1 MRTISF
7 YSHNIRISTA
17 IGKPKMAISVIRD
30 PQPSDW
36 TTPDPLP
43 QSKMVDW
50 ELVEAP
56 PHLAAPKL
64 STDYVS
70 WLELSTKVGQWSR
83 WNPERKLWM
92 HSAFQRLLVDC
103 FIYVAYTIVS
113 LTYLCDTRLSSAAAA
128 AAETQHDAVGNS
140 VFLYI
145 CIYGRAFCPKV
156 TEGKEPAGACN
167 FTKSISQTH
176 PLGHSSA
183 SGSLRRLGSS
193 CCWRHRRNWKRG
205 RLQTSVRAWRC
216 LWSCLGAW
224 SVLKSWFRVLLTFRL
239 NVRYIPHNIVNP
251 TKHCYGS
258 EECYA
263 CCDLLVDLCW
273 FLECIP

>member
-1 MRTISF
+1 
-7 YSHNIRISTA
+7 
-17 IGKPKMAISVIRD
+17 MAISVIRD

-70 WLELSTKVGQWSR
+70 WLALSTKVGQWSR

-128 AAETQHDAVGNS
+128 ETQHDAVGNS
-140 VFLYI
+140 VLYI
-145 CIYGRAFCPKV
+145 YMYIWAGFLPKSNWRERSGRCMQLHQKYLSNSS
-156 TEGKEPAGACN
+156 AGAL
-167 FTKSISQTH
+167 ISLIRKPQETWQQ
-176 PLGHSSA
+176 L
-183 SGSLRRLGSS
+183 
-193 CCWRHRRNWKRG
+193 
-205 RLQTSVRAWRC
+205 
-216 LWSCLGAW
+216 
-224 SVLKSWFRVLLTFRL
+224 LLT
-239 NVRYIPHNIVNP
+239 
-251 TKHCYGS
+251 S
-258 EECYA
+258 
-263 CCDLLVDLCW
+263 
-273 FLECIP
+273 